1 MINLDFKEK
10 KQKESSSTSMTKE
23 EFQEVMSTIVKKIGE
38 DMVFSNQKITEFILQ
53 EKYERQRD
61 MSFILSMLGKTRPH
75 VDMMQTYYNFCK
87 GYDKKR
93 KEKKENV

>member
-10 KQKESSSTSMTKE
+10 KQKESPSTFITKE
-23 EFQEVMSTIVKKIGE
+23 EFQEVMSTIVKKMGE
-38 DMVFSNQKITEFILQ
+38 DMVYSNQKLTEFILQ

-61 MSFILSMLGKTRPH
+61 MAFILSMIGKIRPH
-75 VDMMQTYYNFCK
+75 LDIEQTYFNFCR

-93 KEKKENV
+93 KEKKESE

>member
-1 MINLDFKEK
+1 MINLDFRKSNE
-10 KQKESSSTSMTKE
+10 KESSSDFMSKE

-61 MSFILSMLGKTRPH
+61 MSFVLSMLGKTRPH
-75 VDMMQTYYNFCK
+75 IDMMQTYFNFCK
-87 GYDKKR
+87 GYDKKHK
-93 KEKKENV
+93 KEK